1 MVGNSIVRLPSLGSV
16 VPVLKDH
23 PFSNEKNDLIRRVA
37 SLEGGNLVVFFNL
50 NVSEIWPKK
59 RDSFSWGKKG
69 GN

>member
-1 MVGNSIVRLPSLGSV
+1 
-16 VPVLKDH
+16 
-23 PFSNEKNDLIRRVA
+23 VA